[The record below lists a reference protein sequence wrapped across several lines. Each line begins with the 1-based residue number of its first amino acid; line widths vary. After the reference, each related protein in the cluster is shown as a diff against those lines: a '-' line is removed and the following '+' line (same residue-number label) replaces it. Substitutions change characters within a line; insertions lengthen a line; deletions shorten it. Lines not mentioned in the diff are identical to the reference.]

1 MLFSIHNCEI
11 NQPSVEQNLSVFP
24 DVSLSSW
31 QFYREQIYNVFMIEL
46 DAALLPDQ
54 PADLTLIL

>member
-54 PADLTLIL
+54 PADSTLIL